1 VSLDEFMWAFC
12 TVGAR
17 HLVFNNEEVTWT
29 NDENHVYMILPLLD
43 YINHSR
49 EPNVV
54 ALPYHDPI
62 NNSSQV
68 VIQAIKD
75 ISAGDQLQM
84 SYGKLA
90 NTHSI

>member
-1 VSLDEFMWAFC
+1 
-12 TVGAR
+12 
-17 HLVFNNEEVTWT
+17 
-29 NDENHVYMILPLLD
+29 MILPLLD